1 MTLRDLHIAM
11 TDGPS
16 PPCLIAFQLQ
26 WWKQDLEG
34 QKQ

>member
-1 MTLRDLHIAM
+1 MTLRYLHIAM
-11 TDGPS
+11 TEGAN

-26 WWKQDLEG
+26 WWKLDLEG